1 MLLEAKGCTCSVAW
15 SAALLDFQLVLSA
28 ERRKAIDPNYAFFLS
43 LAAGNAKQ
51 KFETVESDLR
61 NVHRLLT
68 ASERR
73 LCPVSH
79 QWRVTAR

>member
-1 MLLEAKGCTCSVAW
+1 MDL
-15 SAALLDFQLVLSA
+15 QLVLSA
-28 ERRKAIDPNYAFFLS
+28 ERRKAINPNYAFFLS

-61 NVHRLLT
+61 DVHRFLT
-68 ASERR
+68 ASERQ

-79 QWRVTAR
+79 QWRITAR